1 MAVAARL
8 IRERPFT
15 KMAAIASVGAMV
27 ALMFM
32 SSTLLTPLYS
42 IYRDTFHFSQVVL
55 TLLYSAYVVGNLA
68 AMLFFG
74 RVSDQIGRRPVSLSA
89 IALAAVATILFLVA
103 TTTGWLFVAR
113 ILSGFAV
120 GLASGAGAAWIA
132 ELDPRHDR
140 GHAPLL

>member
-42 IYRDTFHFSQVVL
+42 IYRETFHFSRVVL
-55 TLLYSAYVVGNLA
+55 TLLYSVYVIGNLGA
-68 AMLFFG
+68 LLFFG
-74 RVSDQIGRRPVSLSA
+74 RVSDQIGRRPVNLAA
-89 IALAAVATILFLVA
+89 IALAVAATALFLMA
-103 TTTGWLFVAR
+103 TTTAWL
-113 ILSGFAV
+113 
-120 GLASGAGAAWIA
+120 
-132 ELDPRHDR
+132 
-140 GHAPLL
+140 